1 MHGDAAFPG
10 EGINSEAFNLSKLSG
25 YDSEGTIHIVTNNQL
40 GFTTNP
46 KDSYPLL
53 HSTDFVRDLIFL

>member
-10 EGINSEAFNLSKLSG
+10 EGINSEAFNLSKLNG
-25 YDSEGTIHIVTNNQL
+25 YDSKGTIHIVTNNQL

-46 KDSYPLL
+46 KDSFHCFIRQTL
-53 HSTDFVRDLIFL
+53 SEDLIFL